1 MQATLKGINT
11 IGGPDNLLLVGQK
24 LPLHFTADLISV
36 QEFGGSFSKPGK
48 TSTSIIIEENRDGC
62 PGYKVEAGEG
72 YVVSVVNDASG
83 MVQIGPLPMMIEE
96 ISTDCIS
103 LQGFQCT
110 KESLYGSTEVD
121 NSYIGLSVLF
131 DNLLPQRCVLSRN
144 ETLKNYMYYTED
156 KNHHV
161 KKMTELD
168 SIKAAVESCSGLFE
182 AGPDALHSA
191 LETLSERLKAY
202 GPFRAVHAMNDKTL
216 LAECLIMNII
226 LDVTV
231 LDKKTSAELALYCL
245 NDSLRDEEHKLH
257 DDNVAA
263 YLDLF
268 NLMFHGADFLNDLL
282 KASIHKGDV
291 PSDCID
297 ELETERIS
305 ETVIDEIAFMC
316 AHQVSPYVR
325 NDRFDVLEPM
335 ELNYFNRVI
344 LRGGSQEWYMN
355 KGIKSLLEFLASE
368 VERKHTA

>member
-1 MQATLKGINT
+1 MQTTLKGANS
-11 IGGPDNLLLVGQK
+11 IGGPDNLLLVGPR
-24 LPLHFTADLISV
+24 LPMHFTADLISV
-36 QEFGGSFSKPGK
+36 QDFGGSFSKPAK
-48 TSTSIIIEENRDGC
+48 TSTSIIIEENRAGC

-83 MVQIGPLPMMIEE
+83 MVQIGPLPMMIED
-96 ISTDCIS
+96 ISKDYIS
-103 LQGFQCT
+103 LRGFQCT
-110 KESLYGSTEVD
+110 KESLYGSIEVD

-131 DNLLPQRCVLSRN
+131 DNYSPQRCFLSRN
-144 ETLKNYMYYTED
+144 ETQKNYMYYTED

-161 KKMTELD
+161 KEMSDLD
-168 SIKAAVESCSGLFE
+168 SIKAAVESCSRLFDSGSEALLPALGL
-182 AGPDALHSA
+182 
-191 LETLSERLKAY
+191 LSERLKAY
-202 GPFRAVHAMNDKTL
+202 GPFRAVHALNNKTI
-216 LAECLIMNII
+216 LAECLIMSIN

-231 LDKKTSAELALYCL
+231 LEKFTYAELALYCL

-268 NLMFHGADFLNDLL
+268 NLMLYGADYLKPLL
-282 KASIHKGDV
+282 EALIHKGDV
-291 PSDCID
+291 QSDNID

-305 ETVIDEIAFMC
+305 ETLIDEIAFMC
-316 AHQVSPYVR
+316 AHQISPYVH
-325 NDRFDVLEPM
+325 NGRFDILDPM
-335 ELNYFNRVI
+335 ELNYFNRVF

>member
-1 MQATLKGINT
+1 MQATGKGINS
-11 IGGPDNLLLVGQK
+11 IGGPDNLLLVGSR

-36 QEFGGSFSKPGK
+36 QEFGGPFSKPGK

-62 PGYKVEAGEG
+62 PGYKVEAGKG

-83 MVQIGPLPMMIEE
+83 MVQIGPLPMMIED
-96 ISTDCIS
+96 ISKDSIS

-121 NSYIGLSVLF
+121 NSYIGLSILF
-131 DNLLPQRCVLSRN
+131 DNNSPKKCVLSRN
-144 ETLKNYMYYTED
+144 ETQKNYMYYTEE
-156 KNHHV
+156 KNHHA
-161 KKMTELD
+161 KEMTDLE
-168 SIKAAVESCSGLFE
+168 SIKAAVESCCGLFE
-182 AGPDALHSA
+182 AGKDALVPA
-191 LETLSERLKAY
+191 LETLSEKLNAY
-202 GPFRAVHAMNDKTL
+202 GPFKGVQALNEKTL
-216 LAECLIMNII
+216 LAECLIMNIL

-231 LDKKTSAELALYCL
+231 LDKVTSAELALYCL
-245 NDSLRDEEHKLH
+245 SDSLRDEEHKLH

-268 NLMFHGADFLNDLL
+268 NLMFHGSDYLNPLV

-291 PSDCID
+291 PTDSID

-316 AHQVSPYVR
+316 THQVSPYVR

-335 ELNYFNRVI
+335 ELNYFNRVS
-344 LRGGSQEWYMN
+344 LRGGSQKWYMN
-355 KGIKSLLEFLASE
+355 KGIKSLLEFLAAE